1 MSAGRA
7 PGPGGGEGS
16 GMKATV
22 AWWDLSG
29 SGQNTASMRRYL
41 AEEAVDRFARV
52 EGLVAKVWIADPATE
67 RWGAVLLWESAAAAA
82 RPLPPRAA
90 ELIGR
95 PPVQHTLF
103 DVEAVVAG
111 PGGLP
116 GPLPAGLVHGAPGL

>member
-1 MSAGRA
+1 
-7 PGPGGGEGS
+7 
-16 GMKATV
+16 MKATV